1 VQTLDQICNVART
14 NDSSTPVLEVAH
26 GNREQDITLRERLM
40 SLLER
45 LDRTGRFILDVEGC
59 HLAIVPMENQV
70 SFRRM
75 YAYIPNLV
83 QVELGLT
90 CFPRT

>member
-1 VQTLDQICNVART
+1 MEIENKIDF
-14 NDSSTPVLEVAH
+14 
-26 GNREQDITLRERLM
+26 TLRERLM